1 MWSEKMKS
9 EYRTFDELVIEDL
22 KKDPEACDL
31 YLECVLED
39 YKENP
44 NMTAL
49 LSALRHIA
57 EAKGITKVARE
68 AGLSRETFYK
78 SLSPTGNPRLETLF
92 KILKAFHY
100 EAGFTF
106 RKMA

>member
-1 MWSEKMKS
+1 MKN
-9 EYRTFDELVIEDL
+9 EYRTLDELILEDL
-22 KKDPEACDL
+22 KNDPEACDL
-31 YLECVLED
+31 YLESALEE
-39 YKENP
+39 YKENS
-44 NMTAL
+44 NIQVL
-49 LSALRHIA
+49 LSALRHIS
-57 EAKGITKVARE
+57 EAKGITKVAKE

-100 EAGFTF
+100 EAGFVF